1 VNEQTHALSPFDPNT
16 IVHTPHCCFVLH
28 IAPIGGARSKC
39 LYLNLSSVSE
49 SPLHFGTM
57 ICGPINLTTKIM
69 PPHKLGRATRRVSRL
84 KPRSFTLVYKLTP
97 KLFFVLFT
105 LPTVHPALPNV
116 MVPNYDSV
124 FQQDLASVLNTTR

>member
-1 VNEQTHALSPFDPNT
+1 
-16 IVHTPHCCFVLH
+16 
-28 IAPIGGARSKC
+28 
-39 LYLNLSSVSE
+39 
-49 SPLHFGTM
+49 
-57 ICGPINLTTKIM
+57 M

-116 MVPNYDSV
+116 MVPKQSLDTSRPVLPSV
-124 FQQDLASVLNTTR
+124 AYSTEFSFLVSPKFLGQEGVDGSWVSGKASAKHP